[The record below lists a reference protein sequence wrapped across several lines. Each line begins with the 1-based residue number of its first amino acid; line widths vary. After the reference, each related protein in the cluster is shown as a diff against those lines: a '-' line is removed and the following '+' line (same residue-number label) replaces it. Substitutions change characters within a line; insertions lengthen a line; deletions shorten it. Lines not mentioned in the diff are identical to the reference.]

1 MPTLN
6 RHRQFGTFAAVALAI
21 LSVTLATTA
30 AQQSKSYATRLSP
43 VPLTIAM
50 QEVVAGVGSVT
61 AALAGDQLT
70 LTGTFDGLRSPATIA
85 RLHVAPRGIRG
96 PAFAD
101 IMVPRAASGTF
112 KAVVRLSDS
121 ERQALDK
128 SSVYIQLHSQKAPEG
143 NLWGWL
149 VPQEVKR

>member
-1 MPTLN
+1 MPTLS
-6 RHRQFGTFAAVALAI
+6 RYRRFATAAAAALAI
-21 LSVTLATTA
+21 FSATLATTA
-30 AQQSKSYATRLSP
+30 AQQTKSYATRLSP

-61 AALAGDQLT
+61 AVLAGDQLT
-70 LTGTFDGLRSPATIA
+70 LTGTFDGLRSPATIV

-101 IMVPRAASGTF
+101 LMVPSATSGSF

-128 SSVYIQLHSQKAPEG
+128 SSVYIQLHSEKAPEG